1 MTRRVLV
8 QIVAA
13 VVVAVFAVG
22 ILLGG
27 DTRPATWLRFYS
39 VAVSCSLGILWLWE
53 HVLWRLPL
61 FQAIPGVPRNIRGTW
76 KGRVVSLWS
85 DPGTGASPGG
95 LRAFLIIRQ
104 SASSVSLVLL
114 TEESRSKSSIASL
127 VETDGMVTLTY
138 VYLNSPSILVEGRS
152 RMHHGSAALNIGG
165 SPASMLNG
173 RYWTD
178 RDSRGEME
186 FNIRSTR
193 ICDDFQAAKRLLGA

>member
-22 ILLGG
+22 ILLGS

-53 HVLWRLPL
+53 HLLWRLSL
-61 FQAIPGVPRNIRGTW
+61 FQAIPGVPRNVRGTW

-85 DPGTGASPGG
+85 DPDTGVSPDD

-104 SASSVSLVLL
+104 SASSISIVLL
-114 TEESRSKSSIASL
+114 TEESRSQSSIASL
-127 VETDGMVTLTY
+127 VESDGMVTLTY
-138 VYLNSPSILVEGRS
+138 VYVNSPSILVEGRS
-152 RMHHGSAALNIGG
+152 RMHHGSAALNISG
-165 SPASMLNG
+165 SPATLLNG
-173 RYWTD
+173 R
-178 RDSRGEME
+178 
-186 FNIRSTR
+186 
-193 ICDDFQAAKRLLGA
+193 